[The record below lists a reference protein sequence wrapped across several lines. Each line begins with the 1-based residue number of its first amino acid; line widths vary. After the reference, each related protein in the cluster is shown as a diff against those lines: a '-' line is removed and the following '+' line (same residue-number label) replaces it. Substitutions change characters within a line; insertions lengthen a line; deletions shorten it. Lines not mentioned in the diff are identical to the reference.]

1 MSESFT
7 IASSG
12 DVERLLGIANRH
24 LGYVKKSRSKG
35 ITISS
40 TSPPPLKLDHAIVA
54 SIFSAA
60 AVEAGLNLFISIP
73 ILHIRDE
80 NIRRFYGSL
89 VTEYFRLPV
98 PQKLR
103 FVCEFCPQIQE
114 EKALLER
121 VHDLFAYRN
130 WIIHAFPRYIEPLGV
145 ADWEELPNQISE
157 ENLIRY
163 PQLSLG
169 RVSSDEVEK
178 AFQHYQTALDFIGKL
193 TVYGQAPEKST

>member
-12 DVERLLGIANRH
+12 DVERLLGIAKRH

-60 AVEAGLNLFISIP
+60 AIEAGLNLFISIP
-73 ILHIRDE
+73 ILYIGDE
-80 NIRRFYGSL
+80 NVRRFYGSL
-89 VTEYFRLPV
+89 VTAYFRLPV

-103 FVCEFCPQIQE
+103 FVCEFCPQIKE
-114 EKALLER
+114 DKALLER
-121 VHDLFAYRN
+121 VRDLFAYRN
-130 WIIHAFPRYIEPLGV
+130 SIIHASPRYIEPLGLP
-145 ADWEELPNQISE
+145 DWEELPNQISE
-157 ENLIRY
+157 EDFIRY

-169 RVSSDEVEK
+169 RVSSDEVEE
-178 AFQHYQTALDFIGKL
+178 AFQHCQTAVDFTGKL
-193 TVYGQAPEKST
+193 TVLSQVPEEST